1 MNVRAADSTSG
12 SNIASLIAARAAEA
26 PRPLFRQH
34 LAGEWR
40 DFDARTVARMAAA
53 WQAGLHRAGMRAGD
67 RVGICLRNGVHWV
80 AVDTAALGMRL
91 VVVPLYVDDNAGN
104 IAWCARDAG
113 CKLIVLENE
122 RQLRALQAEKLEC
135 VFVVLTGE
143 GAAGAQRASDFLAEP
158 EDGLRVEDV
167 EIETLASVCYTSGT
181 SGRPKGVMLSHANM
195 LFDARA
201 GLQTITLR
209 PDETFISLL
218 PLSHMFERTAGY
230 YLPLMHGARIV
241 YARGIAQFADD
252 LATQRPTVMITVP
265 RVLERL
271 HARIL
276 QALRDTP
283 SRKRLLLKA
292 AAHGW
297 RVASGH
303 GSWADRAVQAVLDP
317 LAARPVRERLGGRL
331 YLVVAGG
338 AAMNPSISRF
348 FIGLGVHVLQ
358 GYGMT
363 EASPVISVNRPERNV
378 PESVGEPLPGV
389 EVRVSES
396 GELLTRGPHV
406 MLGYWNNAPATQGAI
421 REGWLHTG
429 DVVERHDNRIT
440 IRGRAKDI
448 LVLSNGEK
456 VPPQDIENSITED
469 PLFQQVML
477 VGEGRPF
484 LTLLAVTDETDD
496 RALVQRANDRLA
508 AFPRYARVRRVIRV
522 REAWTVENGLLTP
535 TLKLKRNVV
544 AQRYGEEIERVY
556 EREGTA

>member
-1 MNVRAADSTSG
+1 MSAPTGTSG
-12 SNIASLIAARAAEA
+12 SNIASLLAAHAMQA
-26 PRPLFRQH
+26 PRPLFRQYVD
-34 LAGEWR
+34 GQWR
-40 DFDARTVARMAAA
+40 DFDAQTVARRAAA
-53 WQAGLHRAGMRAGD
+53 WQAGFERAGLQAGD
-67 RVGICLRNGVHWV
+67 RVGICLRNGVEWV
-80 AVDTAALGMRL
+80 AVDMAALGVRL

-104 IAWCARDAG
+104 IAGCARDAG
-113 CKLIVLENE
+113 CRLIVLENE
-122 RQLRALQAEKLEC
+122 RQVRALRTEGLEC
-135 VFVVLTGE
+135 TLVVLSEDPVT
-143 GAAGAQRASDFLAEP
+143 GAQRARDFLPEP
-158 EDGLRVEDV
+158 SAPLRVEAV
-167 EIETLASVCYTSGT
+167 ESGTLASICYTSGT

-201 GLQTITLR
+201 GLDTITLR

-252 LATQRPTVMITVP
+252 LATQRPTVVITVP
-265 RVLERL
+265 RVLERF

-276 QALRDTP
+276 QALREKP
-283 SRKRLLLKA
+283 ARRRLLLA
-292 AAHGW
+292 AAEHGW
-297 RVASGH
+297 RVASGA
-303 GSWADRAVQAVLDP
+303 GGWLDRAAAALLDP
-317 LAARPVRERLGGRL
+317 LVARPVRARLGGRL

-338 AAMNPSISRF
+338 AAMSPAISRF
-348 FIGLGVHVLQ
+348 FTGLGVHVLQ

-363 EASPVISVNRPERNV
+363 EASPVISVNRMERNV
-378 PESVGEPLPGV
+378 PESVGAPLPGV
-389 EVRVSES
+389 EVRVTEA

-406 MLGYWNNAPATQGAI
+406 MQGYWHDESATHAAI
-421 REGWLHTG
+421 RDGWLHTG
-429 DVVERHDNRIT
+429 DLVELRDNRIT

-496 RALVQRANDRLA
+496 RMLVQRANARLVS
-508 AFPRYARVRRVIRV
+508 FPRYARVRRVIPV
-522 REAWTVENGLLTP
+522 RDPWTVENGLLTP
-535 TLKLKRNVV
+535 TLKLRRNVV
-544 AQRYGEEIERVY
+544 AQRYGQEIERAY
-556 EREGTA
+556 SADE